1 MQTHLHYHI
10 KGTYRHSV
18 FDNSYVKLRE
28 LTIGYQFPEKMISK
42 LGLGR
47 LSVSVFGRNLF
58 YFYKALK
65 NYDAESSVGT
75 SWANQATVGSSTTAT
90 RSFGVSLRASF

>member
-1 MQTHLHYHI
+1 MIIWISQLISTVPVSHSFHRMPPMHQCHLE
-10 KGTYRHSV
+10 
-18 FDNSYVKLRE
+18 KL
-28 LTIGYQFPEKMISK
+28 ISK
-42 LGLGR
+42 LGMTR

-75 SWANQATVGSSTTAT
+75 SWASQAVVGGSTTAT
-90 RSFGVSLRASF
+90 RNFGVSLRASF

>member
-1 MQTHLHYHI
+1 
-10 KGTYRHSV
+10 
-18 FDNSYVKLRE
+18 
-28 LTIGYQFPEKMISK
+28 MISK

-65 NYDAESSVGT
+65 TTMRSRPSEHPGPTRLPWEVLPQLPAVSVFHFVQVSDKT
-75 SWANQATVGSSTTAT
+75 TIQKQKEYEKDKDIISCFIGSIPPDNI
-90 RSFGVSLRASF
+90 RLYGL

>member
-1 MQTHLHYHI
+1 M
-10 KGTYRHSV
+10 
-18 FDNSYVKLRE
+18 KLRE
-28 LTIGYQFPEKMISK
+28 LTIGYQFPEKLISK
-42 LGLGR
+42 LGMTR

-75 SWANQATVGSSTTAT
+75 SWASQAVVGGSTTAT
-90 RSFGVSLRASF
+90 RNFRCVAAGKLLGNRELKK

>member
-1 MQTHLHYHI
+1 MKKSIANIL
-10 KGTYRHSV
+10 
-18 FDNSYVKLRE
+18 FRE
-28 LTIGYQFPEKMISK
+28 GYIDAFEEIEEKMISK

-75 SWANQATVGSSTTAT
+75 SWAN
-90 RSFGVSLRASF
+90 ASRH

>member
-1 MQTHLHYHI
+1 
-10 KGTYRHSV
+10 
-18 FDNSYVKLRE
+18 
-28 LTIGYQFPEKMISK
+28 MISK

-58 YFYKALK
+58 YFYKARK

-75 SWANQATVGSSTTAT
+75 SWTNQATVGSSTTAT

>member
-1 MQTHLHYHI
+1 MPHI
-10 KGTYRHSV
+10 AATFFMRLLMLSR
-18 FDNSYVKLRE
+18 L
-28 LTIGYQFPEKMISK
+28 QFPEKLISK
-42 LGLGR
+42 LGMTR

-75 SWANQATVGSSTTAT
+75 SWASQAVVGGSTTAT
-90 RSFGVSLRASF
+90 RNFGVSLRASF

>member
-1 MQTHLHYHI
+1 
-10 KGTYRHSV
+10 
-18 FDNSYVKLRE
+18 
-28 LTIGYQFPEKMISK
+28 MISK

-65 NYDAESSVGT
+65 NYDAESSDRNILGQPGYRGKFYHSLPRKFPVVYT
-75 SWANQATVGSSTTAT
+75 SCK
-90 RSFGVSLRASF
+90 F